1 MIALG
6 QVASQPRTERASRIA
21 WLSFLSACLAWMFD
35 AMDLTIFTLVLFPSV
50 SELIGSA
57 DPGPVASTGGLILAC
72 KLLAWALVASHLA
85 SSPTASDAP
94 EQW

>member
-1 MIALG
+1 MSALG
-6 QVASQPRTERASRIA
+6 QVVSRPRIERASRIA

-57 DPGPVASTGGLILAC
+57 DPGSVAS
-72 KLLAWALVASHLA
+72 K
-85 SSPTASDAP
+85 D
-94 EQW
+94 